1 MALSHVQPLLFSWLL
16 RPTGDAFRQ
25 QERGDLQ
32 QILSALDNLSDVS
45 GMSLVKWQSSKLTLV
60 LKFFKSDYLAHRTF
74 AIAYLA
80 VSAGCWNAD
89 RADLTPGLPLI

>member
-1 MALSHVQPLLFSWLL
+1 LL

-32 QILSALDNLSDVS
+32 QILRSLDNLSD
-45 GMSLVKWQSSKLTLV
+45 LVGAPLAEWQAAKLQLI

-74 AIAYLA
+74 AISYLA
-80 VSAGCWNAD
+80 VSALLCVP
-89 RADLTPGLPLI
+89 TSMS